1 MRTELERLEEQLRLA
16 FEGQAWHGPSVMEA
30 LDGITADIANAHPI
44 QGAHS
49 IWELVLHL
57 TATYRLVLR
66 RLEGDSR
73 PLSADED
80 WPHIPAPTETNWGTA
95 VDELRRVNA
104 QLRGVVSGYRQDRL
118 DEPIVE
124 HPPYPAYTQ
133 FIGTTQHDLYHAG
146 QIVLLARAEQT
157 RRRQKALD
165 ELGSLADGTDRA
177 LWRRAAETIRR
188 AGGYRWV
195 GLYEVTASDIGALA
209 WTGTEAPAFPR
220 FPREKGLN
228 GAAVANQA
236 PVIVQ
241 DVSKDPRY
249 LTAFATTG
257 SEAIVP
263 VVSAESVVVGTI
275 DVESDK
281 RNAFSE
287 TDERFLRACA
297 AALGPLWHAR
307 ATASR
312 LNPES

>member
-1 MRTELERLEEQLRLA
+1 MRTELERLEEQLRLS
-16 FEGQAWHGPSVMEA
+16 FEGEAWHGPSVLEA
-30 LDGITADIANAHPI
+30 LDGITADVASAHPI
-44 QGAHS
+44 DGAHS
-49 IWELVLHL
+49 IWDLVLHL
-57 TATYRLVLR
+57 ASTYRLVLR
-66 RLEGDSR
+66 RLTGDAR
-73 PLSADED
+73 PLSPAED
-80 WPHIPAPTETNWGTA
+80 WPDVPAPTEANWSAA
-95 VDELRRVNA
+95 VEELRRLNA
-104 QLRGVVSGYRQDRL
+104 QLRRAVANFRQDQL
-118 DEPIVE
+118 DEPVVE

-146 QIVLLARAEQT
+146 QIVLLARAAQSG
-157 RRRQKALD
+157 RRRAALE
-165 ELGSLADGTDRA
+165 ELGSLTDGTDRA
-177 LWRRAAETIRR
+177 LWGRAAETIRR
-188 AGGYRWV
+188 AGVYRWV

-228 GAAVANQA
+228 GAAVARQA

-257 SEAIVP
+257 SEAIFP
-263 VVSAESVVVGTI
+263 VVSAAGVIIGTI

-297 AALGPLWHAR
+297 AALAPLWDAR
-307 ATASR
+307 VAASR
-312 LNPES
+312 D